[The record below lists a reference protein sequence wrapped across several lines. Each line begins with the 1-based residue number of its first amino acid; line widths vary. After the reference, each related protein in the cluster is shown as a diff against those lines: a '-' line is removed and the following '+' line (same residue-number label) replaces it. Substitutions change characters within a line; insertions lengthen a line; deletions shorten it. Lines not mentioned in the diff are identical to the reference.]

1 MHTRIQI
8 MIDGQKVEG
17 EITHRSASDIHVK
30 ITRPYQNVSRGL
42 HIAYFAGS
50 HKRFD
55 SDLGDKIAR
64 DLLESIYHLCHFVFE
79 NMGSL
84 TDEYLKF
91 KKRIKFLEARRV
103 SEFVFKSKRLQ
114 LRKMLRSGKIDNIEY
129 QRRLTP
135 IKKEYE
141 RFELKKA
148 LAWSRF
154 FEEYFPMI
162 VPARTK
168 KDILKI
174 IEGNIRTTNQ
184 KEERRDFRVIRSKM
198 TMSNRVLLGNAY
210 FIHPCEGQVI
220 YVPHS
225 HISLVISNPEKF
237 NLNFDYIK
245 TIYERYGEKIG
256 SEGKARREILLHMI
270 DQGFIRIRKYKN
282 HWKINVKNL
291 YMDDAAIFLHRWAKS
306 IIGATDDF
314 YIEVIIEQGN
324 GDVIE
329 TDLMKLA
336 SYQFAGRPKNRS
348 QAMKYVPGP
357 FLMIDEVKSGPILP

>member
-1 MHTRIQI
+1 MDTKIKVTI
-8 MIDGQKVEG
+8 NGQKVEG
-17 EITHRSASDIHVK
+17 EITHRSASDILVK
-30 ITRPYQNVSRGL
+30 ITQPYQNVSRGL
-42 HIAYFAGS
+42 HIPYFAGS

-55 SDLGDKIAR
+55 SDLGDKIAK
-64 DLLESIYHLCHFVFE
+64 DLLESIYHLCHFIFE
-79 NMGSL
+79 NMGPL
-84 TDEYLKF
+84 TAKYLKF

-129 QRRLTP
+129 QKRLAP
-135 IKKEYE
+135 IRKEYKK
-141 RFELKKA
+141 FELKKA

-174 IEGNIRTTNQ
+174 IEDNIRVTHQ
-184 KEERRDFRVIRSKM
+184 EVERRDFKVIRSKM
-198 TMSNRVLLGNAY
+198 IMSKRVLLGNAY

-245 TIYERYGEKIG
+245 TIYEKYGEKIG
-256 SEGKARREILLHMI
+256 LEGRARREILLHLI
-270 DQGFIRIRKYKN
+270 DRGFIRIRKYKN
-282 HWKINVKNL
+282 HWKVNVKDL

-314 YIEVIIEQGN
+314 YIEVIIEQRN
-324 GDVIE
+324 GGVIK
-329 TDLMKLA
+329 TDLMTLA
-336 SYQFAGRPKNRS
+336 SYQFAGRPKNRI

-357 FLMIDEVKSGPILP
+357 FLMIDEVKPGPSLP